1 MDCAT
6 FLYPTPTLRRNVM
19 SIHRLHPRLLVG
31 ALLGIA
37 SACAIPNF
45 AAAEDAGIT
54 LAPLFADHA
63 VLQRDKPVPVWGT
76 SGPSD
81 TIYVKFH
88 GTTAITTATTDG
100 HWKLSIGPYAA
111 SADPG
116 DLVVTGRR
124 TVTLHDVVVGDIWL
138 CSGQSNMEFTVDDGG
153 DTYRVDH
160 ANAEV
165 GAGDFPM
172 IRQLKIERTVS
183 TVPVTTVKTDGWQP
197 ASPSTVGHFTAVG
210 YFFARDI
217 HLALGVP
224 IGIIDSPWGGTPI
237 ESWMS
242 DAARNSTSIGAE
254 LDARWKKQMGEWPP
268 ERVARYPVDMATW
281 QTAQEEA
288 KKNHTKNTLPW
299 PQPPASNDSPALPG
313 GLYNAMIAPLQPAAI
328 RGILWYQGEANAGRP
343 GEYAELFATMIRSW
357 REGFGQGDLPFYFV
371 QLANFG
377 DENEVVNRE
386 WARLREAQAKA
397 LELPDTGMAVTIDI
411 GDAHN
416 IHPRNKQEVGRR
428 LALIAKVKVYG
439 IAPEVSGPV
448 FAGASREGKALR
460 VRFTSAG
467 TELAAHGGPVRS
479 LEVAGP
485 DKVFYPAA
493 AEIEADTLLASSP
506 DVSEPVAVRYAWTNA
521 PDANLY
527 GDTGL
532 PAVPFRSD
540 DW

>member
-1 MDCAT
+1 MRILFRKNRILAA
-6 FLYPTPTLRRNVM
+6 LPLAL
-19 SIHRLHPRLLVG
+19 SISLAAP
-31 ALLGIA
+31 IA
-37 SACAIPNF
+37 AHA
-45 AAAEDAGIT
+45 DAGLT
-54 LAPLFADHA
+54 LAPLFGDHA

-76 SGPSD
+76 AGASEAI
-81 TIYVKFH
+81 TVTYH
-88 GTTAITTATTDG
+88 GRTAQTTAGPDG
-100 HWKLSIGPYAA
+100 QWKLVIGPFSA

-116 DLVVTGRR
+116 DLVVAGQT
-124 TVTLHDVVVGDIWL
+124 TVTLHDVVVGDVWL

-160 ANAEV
+160 PDAEV
-165 GAGDFPM
+165 AASDFPM
-172 IRQLKIERTVS
+172 IRQLKVERTVA
-183 TVPVTTVKTDGWQP
+183 TAPARTVKTSGWQA
-197 ASPSTVGHFTAVG
+197 ASPSTVGGFTAVG

-217 HLALGVP
+217 HRAIGVP

-237 ESWMS
+237 EAWMS
-242 DAARNSTSIGAE
+242 DGARSSTSIAAV
-254 LDARWKKQMGEWPP
+254 LDARWKKDRSEWPP
-268 ERVARYPVDMATW
+268 ERVAQYPAQMAAW
-281 QTAQEEA
+281 QAAQDEA
-288 KKNHTKNTLPW
+288 KKKHTKSTLPW
-299 PQPPASNDSPALPG
+299 PQMPASDDSPARPG
-313 GLYNAMIAPLQPAAI
+313 GLFNAMIAPFQPGAI
-328 RGILWYQGEANAGRP
+328 RGILWYQGETNVGRP

-377 DENEVVNRE
+377 DEYERVNRD
-386 WARLREAQAKA
+386 WARLREAQAKV
-397 LELPDTGMAVTIDI
+397 LELPNTGMAVTIDI

-428 LALIAKVKVYG
+428 LALIAKARIYG

-448 FAGASREGKALR
+448 FAGANREGKALR
-460 VRFTSAG
+460 VHFTSAG
-467 TELAAHGGPVRS
+467 SELLARGGPVRS
-479 LEVAGP
+479 LEVAGA

-493 AEIEADTLLASSP
+493 AEIETDTLLASSP

-527 GDTGL
+527 SDTGL